1 MKLFF
6 VAVSLVIGLSGLA
19 YAQSAVKVG
28 YIDLQ
33 RVIRESQAG
42 KSARVSFEREFQEK
56 RNIIEQK
63 KQRLDSLKQDFLS
76 QGTIKSEQGTKDK
89 AEQIE
94 QLEKEYNRT
103 RDDFR
108 DELQRRD
115 LELTQKILSELENV
129 IKQIGDSEGYS
140 LIFEKTEA
148 GIVFAGKGVDLTDK
162 LIQAYDSRKSGAK
175 K

>member
-1 MKLFF
+1 MKFF
-6 VAVSLVIGLSGLA
+6 LVAVSLIMGLSGLA
-19 YAQSAVKVG
+19 YAQSAAKVG

-42 KSARVSFEREFQEK
+42 KSARASFEREFQEK

-63 KQRLDSLKQDFLS
+63 KQRLDSLKQEFLS

-94 QLEKEYNRT
+94 RLEKEYNRT

-115 LELTQKILSELENV
+115 LELTQKILSELEGV
-129 IKQIGDSEGYS
+129 IKQIGDAEGYS
-140 LIFEKTEA
+140 LVFEKTEA
-148 GIVFAGKGVDLTDK
+148 GIVYAGKGVDLTDK
-162 LIQAYDSRKSGAK
+162 LIQAYDSRKGGAK

>member
-42 KSARVSFEREFQEK
+42 KSARVSFEKEFQEK

-129 IKQIGDSEGYS
+129 IKQIGDSDGYS

-162 LIQAYDSRKSGAK
+162 LIQAYDGRKSGAK

>member
-1 MKLFF
+1 MQLLL
-6 VAVSLVIGLSGLA
+6 LVISFVISLSGLA
-19 YAQSAVKVG
+19 YAQSPAKIG

-42 KSARVSFEREFQEK
+42 KSARASFEKEFQEK
-56 RNIIEQK
+56 RSIIEQK
-63 KQRLDSLKQDFLS
+63 KQRLDSMKQEFLS
-76 QGTIKSEQGTKDK
+76 QASIKSEQASKDK

-94 QLEKEYNRT
+94 RLEKEYNRT

-115 LELTQKILSELENV
+115 LELTQKILSELESV

-148 GIVFAGKGVDLTDK
+148 GVVYAGKGVDLTDK
-162 LIQAYDSRKSGAK
+162 LIQAYDSKKGGAK

>member
-129 IKQIGDSEGYS
+129 IKQIGDSDGYS

-162 LIQAYDSRKSGAK
+162 LIQAYDSRKGGAK

>member
-1 MKLFF
+1 MRLFF
-6 VAVSLVIGLSGLA
+6 VAVSLIIGLSGLA

-63 KQRLDSLKQDFLS
+63 KQRLDSLKQEFLS

-94 QLEKEYNRT
+94 RLEKEYNRT

-115 LELTQKILSELENV
+115 LELTQKILTELENV
-129 IKQIGDSEGYS
+129 IKQIGDAEGYS
-140 LIFEKTEA
+140 LVFEKTEA
-148 GIVFAGKGVDLTDK
+148 GIVFAGKGVDLTDR
-162 LIQAYDSRKSGAK
+162 LIQAYDSKKGGAK

>member
-129 IKQIGDSEGYS
+129 IKQIGDSDGYS

>member
-42 KSARVSFEREFQEK
+42 KSARVSFEKEFQEK

>member
-129 IKQIGDSEGYS
+129 IKQIGDSDGYS

-148 GIVFAGKGVDLTDK
+148 GIVFAGKGVDLTDR
-162 LIQAYDSRKSGAK
+162 LIQAYDGRKSGAK

>member
-129 IKQIGDSEGYS
+129 IKQIGDSDGYS

-162 LIQAYDSRKSGAK
+162 LIQAYDGRKSGAK

>member
-42 KSARVSFEREFQEK
+42 KSARVSFEKEFQEK

-129 IKQIGDSEGYS
+129 IKQIGDSDGYS

>member
-1 MKLFF
+1 MKLFLI
-6 VAVSLVIGLSGLA
+6 AISLVIVASGLA
-19 YAQSAVKVG
+19 YAQSAEKIG

-42 KSARVSFEREFQEK
+42 KSARTSFEREFQEK

-63 KQRLDSLKQDFLS
+63 KQQLDGMKQQFLS
-76 QGTIKSEQGTKDK
+76 QATIKSEQASKDK

-94 QLEKEYNRT
+94 KLEKEYNRT

-115 LELTQKILSELENV
+115 LELTQKILSELESV
-129 IKQIGDSEGYS
+129 IKQIGESEGYS

-162 LIQAYDSRKSGAK
+162 LIQAYDGKKSGANK
-175 K
+175 